1 MRYASGAEYAGYWVN
16 GRRGAAAAPEGATAV
31 E

>member
-16 GRRGAAAAPEGATAV
+16 GQRGAAPAAQ
-31 E
+31 